1 MSDLFRDARHGYVRM
16 AKAIA
21 EPTAER
27 GYPPSMKEI
36 AARCGVSVDTV
47 YKWIDRMERDG
58 YLTRTRRRNR
68 TIVLTPSGYTL
79 AGVPPREPA
88 PAGVVA
94 DRKTAGVRAAKERA
108 PMT

>member
-1 MSDLFRDARHGYVRM
+1 MSDLFRDARHGYERM

-21 EPTAER
+21 AIRRRSKSLAARRSCVPTA
-27 GYPPSMKEI
+27 PSMYWL
-36 AARCGVSVDTV
+36 TL
-47 YKWIDRMERDG
+47 MQRDG
-58 YLTRTRRRNR
+58 YLTRARGIARST
-68 TIVLTPSGYTL
+68 VLTPSGYTL